1 MSAEKASGQRQ
12 RIRALYPGSF
22 DPITYGHID
31 IIKRARRIFPELI
44 VGVVANPR
52 KQTLFT
58 LEERKE
64 LTEKALREEG
74 IHDVRVITYDG
85 LLIDCAKELGVQAI
99 IRGLRA
105 NSDFEYEFQMA
116 LTNRDLDSNIESIFL
131 MTSGE
136 YVFLSSSMV
145 KEISRY
151 GGDVSRFVPKVVA
164 EALRKKFQR
173 R

>member
-1 MSAEKASGQRQ
+1 MAEAKGEER
-12 RIRALYPGSF
+12 RNRALYPGSF

-31 IIKRARRIFPELI
+31 IIKRAQRIFPELI
-44 VGVVANPR
+44 IGVVANPR

-58 LEERKE
+58 LEERRE
-64 LTEKALREEG
+64 LTERALREEG

-85 LLIDCAKELGVQAI
+85 LLIECAKELGVHAI

-136 YVFLSSSMV
+136 YVFLSSSIV

-151 GGDVSRFVPKVVA
+151 GGDVSRFVPRVVE
-164 EALRKKFQR
+164 EALRRKFHPK
-173 R
+173 